1 MRDPVRDLPRSVHTG
16 IPTVTM
22 CFVLTNLAYY
32 TIIPWE
38 TLQESD
44 AIAVVSSFLRRSVS
58 VVEGL
63 QSNILGGRKTNHGD
77 DRWPHIRDLSIC
89 ILSWSSKH
97 RRLHERN
104 LDRRFGTSWLPSDLP
119 Y

>member
-38 TLQESD
+38 VLRESD
-44 AIAVVSSFLRRSVS
+44 AIAVVSPFLRLCVS
-58 VVEGL
+58 YREGL
-63 QSNILGGRKTNHGD
+63 PSNILGGRETDHGD
-77 DRWPHIRDLSIC
+77 DR
-89 ILSWSSKH
+89 
-97 RRLHERN
+97 
-104 LDRRFGTSWLPSDLP
+104 
-119 Y
+119 